1 VELYTLNWLEN
12 ILKAYE
18 RDYEAEEVIIVGDK
32 QINFKPL
39 IFAIALL
46 HIFQRPL
53 LYKLEPIE
61 ELLGSLRERFD
72 FMHLVDLLR
81 KEFSLWFREMVLHRD
96 FSNAKYDQLSHEFH
110 LLEEIVQKQVQIPL
124 LDELKKLCM
133 TFEEAVEEKKEVSEA
148 DRKRFVRLVNFF
160 VRTEAIKPSKSSEL
174 IERAEKAG
182 KTLDPSFAPLFSQK
196 PKDLREKM
204 LESLNRFVN
213 ERVAK
218 NLEKGR

>member
-12 ILKAYE
+12 ILKHYE
-18 RDYEAEEVIIVGDK
+18 RNYEAEEVIIVGDK

-46 HIFQRPL
+46 HIFQRSL

-61 ELLGSLRERFD
+61 ELLGFLRERFD

-81 KEFSLWFREMVLHRD
+81 KEFSFWFREMVLHRD
-96 FSNAKYDQLSHEFH
+96 FSNAKYDQLSQEFH

-133 TFEEAVEEKKEVSEA
+133 TFEEAVEEKKEVSEG
-148 DRKRFVRLVNFF
+148 DRRRFVRLVNFF

-182 KTLDPSFAPLFSQK
+182 KNLDPSFAPLFSQK
-196 PKDLREKM
+196 PEDLREKM
-204 LESLNRFVN
+204 LESFSRFVN
-213 ERVAK
+213 ER
-218 NLEKGR
+218 LSLSI

>member
-1 VELYTLNWLEN
+1 VELYTLSWLEN
-12 ILKAYE
+12 ILRAYE

-61 ELLGSLRERFD
+61 ELLDSLRERFD

-81 KEFSLWFREMVLHRD
+81 KEFSFWFREMVLHRD

-133 TFEEAVEEKKEVSEA
+133 TFEEAVEEKKEVSEG

-160 VRTEAIKPSKSSEL
+160 VRTEALKPSKSSEL

-182 KTLDPSFAPLFSQK
+182 KALDPSFAPLFSQK
-196 PKDLREKM
+196 PEDLREKM
-204 LESLNRFVN
+204 LESFNRFVN
-213 ERVAK
+213 ER
-218 NLEKGR
+218 LSLSI

>member
-1 VELYTLNWLEN
+1 VELYTLTWLER
-12 ILKAYE
+12 ILKDYE
-18 RDYEAEEVIIVGDK
+18 RDYEAEEVIVVGDK

-61 ELLGSLRERFD
+61 ELLDSLRERFD

-81 KEFSLWFREMVLHRD
+81 KEFSFWFREMVLHRD

-133 TFEEAVEEKKEVSEA
+133 TFEEAVEEKKEVSEG

-182 KTLDPSFAPLFSQK
+182 TNLDPSFASLFSQK
-196 PKDLREKM
+196 PEDLREKM
-204 LESLNRFVN
+204 LESFTRFVN
-213 ERVAK
+213 ERVGS
-218 NLEKGR
+218 LTE

>member
-18 RDYEAEEVIIVGDK
+18 KDYEAEEVIIVGDK

-81 KEFSLWFREMVLHRD
+81 KEFSFWFREMVLHRD

-133 TFEEAVEEKKEVSEA
+133 TFEEAVEEKKEVSEG
-148 DRKRFVRLVNFF
+148 DRRRFVRLVNFF

-182 KTLDPSFAPLFSQK
+182 KTLDPSFSPFFSQK
-196 PKDLREKM
+196 PEDLREKM
-204 LESLNRFVN
+204 LESLSRFVN
-213 ERVAK
+213 ERVGK
-218 NLEKGR
+218 NLEEGR

>member
-12 ILKAYE
+12 ILKPYE

-133 TFEEAVEEKKEVSEA
+133 TFEEAIEEKKEVSEA

-182 KTLDPSFAPLFSQK
+182 KTLDPSFTTLFSQK
-196 PKDLREKM
+196 PEDLREKM
-204 LESLNRFVN
+204 LESFSRFVN
-213 ERVAK
+213 ERVGK
-218 NLEKGR
+218 NLEEGR

>member
-1 VELYTLNWLEN
+1 MELYTLNWLEK
-12 ILKAYE
+12 ILKDYE
-18 RDYEAEEVIIVGDK
+18 RDYEAEEIIIVGDK

-61 ELLGSLRERFD
+61 ELLDSLRERFD

-81 KEFSLWFREMVLHRD
+81 KEFSFWFREMVLHRD
-96 FSNAKYDQLSHEFH
+96 FSHAKYDQLSHEFH

-182 KTLDPSFAPLFSQK
+182 TNLDPSFAPLFSQK
-196 PKDLREKM
+196 PEDLREKM
-204 LESLNRFVN
+204 LESFNRFVN
-213 ERVAK
+213 ERV
-218 NLEKGR
+218 NSLIESM

>member
-1 VELYTLNWLEN
+1 MELYTLTWLER
-12 ILKAYE
+12 ILKDYE
-18 RDYEAEEVIIVGDK
+18 RDYEAEEVIVVGDK

-61 ELLGSLRERFD
+61 ELLDSLRERFD

-81 KEFSLWFREMVLHRD
+81 KEFSFWFREMVLHRD

-133 TFEEAVEEKKEVSEA
+133 TFEEAVEEKKEVSEG

-182 KTLDPSFAPLFSQK
+182 TNLDPSFASLFSQK
-196 PKDLREKM
+196 PEDLREKM
-204 LESLNRFVN
+204 LESFTRFVN
-213 ERVAK
+213 ERVGS
-218 NLEKGR
+218 LTE

>member
-18 RDYEAEEVIIVGDK
+18 RNYEAEEVIIVGDK

-46 HIFQRPL
+46 HIFQRSL

-61 ELLGSLRERFD
+61 ELLGSLREWFD
-72 FMHLVDLLR
+72 FIHLVDLLR

-133 TFEEAVEEKKEVSEA
+133 TFEEAIEEKKEVSEA

-182 KTLDPSFAPLFSQK
+182 KTLDPSFSPLFSQK
-196 PKDLREKM
+196 PEDLREKM

-213 ERVAK
+213 ERVGK
-218 NLEKGR
+218 NLEEGR

>member
-1 VELYTLNWLEN
+1 MELYTLTWLER
-12 ILKAYE
+12 ILKDYE

-61 ELLGSLRERFD
+61 ELLDSLRERFD

-81 KEFSLWFREMVLHRD
+81 KEFSFWFREMVLHRD

-133 TFEEAVEEKKEVSEA
+133 TFEEAVEEKKEVSEG

-182 KTLDPSFAPLFSQK
+182 TNLDPSFAPLFSQK
-196 PKDLREKM
+196 PEDLREKM
-204 LESLNRFVN
+204 LESFTRFVN
-213 ERVAK
+213 EKVGS
-218 NLEKGR
+218 LTESM

>member
-1 VELYTLNWLEN
+1 MELYTLTWLER

-53 LYKLEPIE
+53 LYKLEFIE
-61 ELLGSLRERFD
+61 ELLDSLRERFD
-72 FMHLVDLLR
+72 FLHLVDLLR

-133 TFEEAVEEKKEVSEA
+133 TFEEAVEEKKEVSEG
-148 DRKRFVRLVNFF
+148 DKKRFVRLVNFF
-160 VRTEAIKPSKSSEL
+160 VRTEAIRPSKSSEL

-182 KTLDPSFAPLFSQK
+182 TNLDPSFAPLFSQK
-196 PKDLREKM
+196 PEDLREKM
-204 LESLNRFVN
+204 LESLNKFVN
-213 ERVAK
+213 ERVGK
-218 NLEKGR
+218 NLEEGR

>member
-1 VELYTLNWLEN
+1 MELYTLNWLER

-18 RDYEAEEVIIVGDK
+18 RDYEAEEVIVVGDK

-61 ELLGSLRERFD
+61 ELLDSLRERFD

-81 KEFSLWFREMVLHRD
+81 KEFSFWFREMVLHRD

-133 TFEEAVEEKKEVSEA
+133 TFEEAVEEKKEVSEG

-182 KTLDPSFAPLFSQK
+182 TNLDPSFATLFSQK
-196 PKDLREKM
+196 PEDLREKM
-204 LESLNRFVN
+204 LESFNRFVN
-213 ERVAK
+213 ERVGS
-218 NLEKGR
+218 LTE

>member
-1 VELYTLNWLEN
+1 VELYTLTWLER
-12 ILKAYE
+12 ILKDYE

-61 ELLGSLRERFD
+61 ELLDSLRERFD

-182 KTLDPSFAPLFSQK
+182 TNLDPSFAPLFSQK
-196 PKDLREKM
+196 PEDLREKM
-204 LESLNRFVN
+204 LESFSRFVN
-213 ERVAK
+213 ERVGK
-218 NLEKGR
+218 NLEEVE

>member
-1 VELYTLNWLEN
+1 MELYTLNWLEK
-12 ILKAYE
+12 ILKDYE
-18 RDYEAEEVIIVGDK
+18 RDYEAEEVIVVGDK

-61 ELLGSLRERFD
+61 ELLDSLRERFD

-133 TFEEAVEEKKEVSEA
+133 TFEEAVEEKKEVSEG

-182 KTLDPSFAPLFSQK
+182 TYLDPSFAPLFSQK
-196 PKDLREKM
+196 PEDLREKM
-204 LESLNRFVN
+204 LESFSRFVN
-213 ERVAK
+213 ERVGS
-218 NLEKGR
+218 LTESM

>member
-1 VELYTLNWLEN
+1 VKLYTLTWLER

-53 LYKLEPIE
+53 LYKLEFIE
-61 ELLGSLRERFD
+61 ELLDSLRERFD
-72 FMHLVDLLR
+72 FLHLVDLLR

-133 TFEEAVEEKKEVSEA
+133 TFEEAVEEKKEVSEG
-148 DRKRFVRLVNFF
+148 DKKRFVRLVNFF
-160 VRTEAIKPSKSSEL
+160 VRTEAIRPSKSSEL

-182 KTLDPSFAPLFSQK
+182 TNLDPSFAPLFSQK
-196 PKDLREKM
+196 PEDLREKM
-204 LESLNRFVN
+204 LESLNKFVN
-213 ERVAK
+213 ERVGK
-218 NLEKGR
+218 NLEEGR

>member
-1 VELYTLNWLEN
+1 VELYTLSWLEN

-61 ELLGSLRERFD
+61 ELLDSLRERFD

-81 KEFSLWFREMVLHRD
+81 KEFSFWFREMVLHRD
-96 FSNAKYDQLSHEFH
+96 FSHAKYDQLSHEFH

-182 KTLDPSFAPLFSQK
+182 TNLDPSFAPLFSQK
-196 PKDLREKM
+196 PEDLREKM
-204 LESLNRFVN
+204 LESFSRFVN
-213 ERVAK
+213 ERV
-218 NLEKGR
+218 NSLIESM